1 MKQENKFNI
10 FIGLLKS
17 DMTTAL
23 NSESVLNKVVEQLK
37 NIGVI
42 GFNSETIK
50 GYWNG
55 KPEPALKISFIN
67 TFEANTKDVLNVL
80 ENLKTELEQESI
92 LIEQEKVLYNFI

>member
-67 TFEANTKDVLNVL
+67 TFEAKTKDVLNVL

>member
-1 MKQENKFNI
+1 MEQQNKFNI
-10 FIGLLKS
+10 YIGLLKE
-17 DMTTAL
+17 DMKTVL
-23 NSESVLNKVVEQLK
+23 NSEMVLNKVVEQLK
-37 NIGVI
+37 KIGVI

-50 GYWNG
+50 GFWNG

-67 TFEANTKDVLNVL
+67 TFEAKTKDILKVL